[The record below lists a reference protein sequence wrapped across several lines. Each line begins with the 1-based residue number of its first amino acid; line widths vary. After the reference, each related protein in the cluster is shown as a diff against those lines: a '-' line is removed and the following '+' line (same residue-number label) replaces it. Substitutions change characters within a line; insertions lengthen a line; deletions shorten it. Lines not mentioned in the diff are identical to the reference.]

1 MNAVRNILSAAAAL
15 ALFTT
20 PLRATAAQTPDV
32 NAVVSQLASRMDAV
46 SAYKAHIRLAV
57 QLHSFPY
64 LAANLEGT
72 TTYSRPGHY
81 SVTFDSLP
89 SLASAFQKVSGDVGD
104 PAAWNS
110 KYDIAVDTS
119 QQTSAPNTVALRL
132 TEKVKGQVDHALAY
146 VDLDSHT
153 VTRME
158 WFYANGGRIAMEQHF
173 APINGVLLV
182 DTQAA
187 DIDMPGYRAT
197 ANAVFDGYNI
207 QVSMNAGARIN
218 GNH

>member
-1 MNAVRNILSAAAAL
+1 
-15 ALFTT
+15 
-20 PLRATAAQTPDV
+20 
-32 NAVVSQLASRMDAV
+32 MDAV

-57 QLHSFPY
+57 QLHGFPY

-104 PAAWNS
+104 PAAWTS
-110 KYDIAVDTS
+110 KYDIALDTS

-158 WFYANGGRIAMEQHF
+158 WFYSNGGRIEMEQHF

-187 DIDMPGYRAT
+187 DIDMPGYKAT

-207 QVSMNAGARIN
+207 QVSINAGARLN